1 MKKNFLGFSRL
12 WGKNNNQNSL
22 WSPLF
27 TRSLSLSRAHTR
39 DKKKMLRRARLARR
53 IFLSS
58 SSSSNNNSNRCCV
71 KCCCYSFDN
80 GNRRIFAAS
89 FSSSSSSYSATT
101 TTKSSDEDE
110 STSSSSSIPPHPA
123 EFLLNQPLKL
133 YRDCLRLADYLAF
146 KQSVPRFALRE
157 QVRQVWR
164 KNQFLIDANEIRAA
178 REAAL
183 RGLSN
188 SMMHFATENLDVSNS
203 NQRAFLEDD
212 DDEGEEEEK
221 K

>member
-1 MKKNFLGFSRL
+1 M
-12 WGKNNNQNSL
+12 
-22 WSPLF
+22 
-27 TRSLSLSRAHTR
+27 
-39 DKKKMLRRARLARR
+39 
-53 IFLSS
+53 
-58 SSSSNNNSNRCCV
+58 
-71 KCCCYSFDN
+71 
-80 GNRRIFAAS
+80 
-89 FSSSSSSYSATT
+89 
-101 TTKSSDEDE
+101 
-110 STSSSSSIPPHPA
+110 SSSSSIPPHPA

-188 SMMHFATENLDVSNS
+188 SMMNFATENLDVSNS
-203 NQRAFLEDD
+203 NQRAFLNEDDDDD